1 MMTTNSTTVSVVVIA
16 FIVSLILLAEFVIKR
31 YEMIEVEKTS
41 TKKYKGEVIYSI
53 YVEPYDTKKYSLVFE
68 YDKERETYMFVIRE
82 GKTRWVFDI
91 AEQTGY
97 DIQITRRKN
106 KKDNRRDVLIRQYD
120 SEAGFDIIREFK
132 NVVIETRSPF
142 IEGMEKMV

>member
-91 AEQTGY
+91 AEQIGY

>member
-31 YEMIEVEKTS
+31 YEMIEVEKIS

-53 YVEPYDTKKYSLVFE
+53 YVEPYDTKKYNLVFE

-82 GKTRWVFDI
+82 GKTRWAFDI
-91 AEQTGY
+91 AEQIGY

>member
-31 YEMIEVEKTS
+31 YEMIEVEKIS

-53 YVEPYDTKKYSLVFE
+53 YVEPYDTMKYNLVFE

-91 AEQTGY
+91 AEQIGY

>member
-1 MMTTNSTTVSVVVIA
+1 MMTTDSTTVSVVVIA

-31 YEMIEVEKTS
+31 YEMIEVEKAS
-41 TKKYKGEVIYSI
+41 AKKYKGEVIYSI
-53 YVEPYDTKKYSLVFE
+53 YVEPYDTKKYNLVFD

-82 GKTRWVFDI
+82 GKTRWVFYI
-91 AEQTGY
+91 AEQIGY

-106 KKDNRRDVLIRQYD
+106 KKDNRRGVLIRQYD
-120 SEAGFDIIREFK
+120 SEAAFDIIREFK

-142 IEGMEKMV
+142 IEGMQKMV